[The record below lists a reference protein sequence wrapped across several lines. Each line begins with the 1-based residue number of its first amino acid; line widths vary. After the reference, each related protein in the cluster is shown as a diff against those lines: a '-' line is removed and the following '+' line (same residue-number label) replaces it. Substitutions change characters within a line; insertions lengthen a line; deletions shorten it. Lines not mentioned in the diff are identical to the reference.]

1 MPRLVWSAS
10 IIARYAASF
19 MAACH
24 VDGVLVFCILF
35 WSCIITII
43 FIVII
48 ASFGKYTALKMY
60 LKYR

>member
-24 VDGVLVFCILF
+24 VDGVFVFCILF
-35 WSCIITII
+35 CSCIIII
-43 FIVII
+43 ICFVL
-48 ASFGKYTALKMY
+48 T
-60 LKYR
+60 